1 MTDNRN
7 EITVDNSVL
16 ILIDHQPWV
25 AFAVNSIDPSLL
37 SNNLEGLASS
47 AKALDVPVILTT
59 VGAEGG
65 KLRDPLMRAVADVF
79 PDKTPIDR
87 TSTNAWADIRE
98 AVEATGRKT
107 LLMAGLWTE
116 VCLAQ
121 TAIAA
126 LADGYR
132 AFVVSDCSGVE
143 SHEDAK
149 GRLVQAGATPINWV
163 AVLWEWAPDFTSD
176 ERHEVNPAVMKNGA
190 GVGLALE
197 QAFAQS

>member
-1 MTDNRN
+1 
-7 EITVDNSVL
+7 
-16 ILIDHQPWV
+16 
-25 AFAVNSIDPSLL
+25 
-37 SNNLEGLASS
+37 
-47 AKALDVPVILTT
+47 
-59 VGAEGG
+59 
-65 KLRDPLMRAVADVF
+65 MRAIANVF

-87 TSTNAWADIRE
+87 TSTNAWADIRQ

-126 LADGYR
+126 LADGHR
-132 AFVVSDCSGVE
+132 VFFVSDCSGGLTVE

-149 GRLVQAGATPINWV
+149 RRLLQVGATPINWV
-163 AVLWEWAPDFTSD
+163 GVVCEWAPDFTSD
-176 ERHEVNPAVMKNGA
+176 ERHKVNPAVMKNGA

>member
-1 MTDNRN
+1 MGCFRRAFHRPVAAL
-7 EITVDNSVL
+7 E
-16 ILIDHQPWV
+16 QPRRTC
-25 AFAVNSIDPSLL
+25 
-37 SNNLEGLASS
+37 LERESTRRAGHPDDRRCRRRQAQRS
-47 AKALDVPVILTT
+47 T
-59 VGAEGG
+59 
-65 KLRDPLMRAVADVF
+65 MRAVADVF
-79 PDKTPIDR
+79 PDKIPIDR

-132 AFVVSDCSGVE
+132 VFFVSDCSGGLTVE
-143 SHEDAK
+143 SHEDVK
-149 GRLVQAGATPINWV
+149 RRLVQAGATPINWV
-163 AVLWEWAPDFTSD
+163 GVVCEWAPDFTSD
-176 ERHEVNPAVMKNGA
+176 ERHKVNLAVMKNGA